1 MDFLRI
7 ILMKAMREEKLL
19 FSIASYVG
27 QQQGNDFK
35 EPRPWRLEDV
45 FHGTSARSPVV
56 FVLTTGADPTAM
68 LQRFGESKGWL
79 PGERL
84 HMISLGQ
91 GQVLHTL
98 FFWLPVCTLHCQW
111 YSVSGAVRAFA
122 AILAHR
128 HSCSQS
134 LNPQRVRAS
143 IEHGS

>member
-1 MDFLRI
+1 MWLCARSNRAASAGLRVSTHAVWEERATDFLRI

-91 GQVLHTL
+91 GQVLHTP
-98 FFWLPVCTLHCQW
+98 FF
-111 YSVSGAVRAFA
+111 
-122 AILAHR
+122 
-128 HSCSQS
+128 
-134 LNPQRVRAS
+134 
-143 IEHGS
+143 